1 MCGNQK
7 TSFGQGRIREA
18 QGEKVSSSFIKIKGN
33 GKKSKNMYQIQKLGL
48 IFSFIHA

>member
-33 GKKSKNMYQIQKLGL
+33 DKISKNMNKIQKIEL
-48 IFSFIHA
+48 IFCFIHA